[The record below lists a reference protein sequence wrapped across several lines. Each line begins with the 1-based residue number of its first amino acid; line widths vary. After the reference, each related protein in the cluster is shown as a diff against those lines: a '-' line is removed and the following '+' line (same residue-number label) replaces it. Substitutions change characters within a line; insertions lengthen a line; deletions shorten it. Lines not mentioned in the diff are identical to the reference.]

1 MPVEAGTTTVTPTV
15 APIGPTMESSGIAR
29 SAKAAAPGSVVSAAG
44 EVAARARRSV
54 AAAAEVATTTTTDV
68 APTTTRMAS
77 ASAPV
82 LRQYWRRNDHRPQNS
97 GCQKK
102 APTLG
107 THDFHLQLPASP
119 SRGHLN
125 P

>member
-15 APIGPTMESSGIAR
+15 APIGRTMESSGIAG
-29 SAKAAAPGSVVSAAG
+29 SAKAAAPSRVVSAAG
-44 EVAARARRSV
+44 EVSAPARRSV
-54 AAAAEVATTTTTDV
+54 AAAADVATTTTRVT
-68 APTTTRMAS
+68 P

-82 LRQYWRRNDHRPQNS
+82 LRQHRRRNDHRPQNS

-107 THDFHLQLPASP
+107 THDFHLQLPASRL
-119 SRGHLN
+119 RGHLN

>member
-1 MPVEAGTTTVTPTV
+1 MPVEAGTTTVTVTPTV
-15 APIGPTMESSGIAR
+15 APIGRTMESSGIAG
-29 SAKAAAPGSVVSAAG
+29 SAKAAAPSSVVSAAG

-54 AAAAEVATTTTTDV
+54 AAAAEVATTT
-68 APTTTRMAS
+68 ATRMTS

-82 LRQYWRRNDHRPQNS
+82 LRQHRRCNDHRPQNS

>member
-1 MPVEAGTTTVTPTV
+1 
-15 APIGPTMESSGIAR
+15 MESSGIAR

-54 AAAAEVATTTTTDV
+54 AAAADVAT
-68 APTTTRMAS
+68 ATRMT
-77 ASAPV
+77 SAPARM
-82 LRQYWRRNDHRPQNS
+82 LRQHRRRNDHRPQNS